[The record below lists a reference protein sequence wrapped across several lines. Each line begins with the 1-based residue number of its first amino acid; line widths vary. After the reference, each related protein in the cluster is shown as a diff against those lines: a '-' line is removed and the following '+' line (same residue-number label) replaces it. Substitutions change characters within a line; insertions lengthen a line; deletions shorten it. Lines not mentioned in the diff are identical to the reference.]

1 MAREDATCDCAVG
14 QAVDRN
20 GGKLRYAIELMC
32 FGDPSQNITRKS
44 TRTVSAWL
52 REKHGVTLKFQSIAH
67 HLKNHCN
74 GAPRP
79 EPEPRRVGFDE
90 HTESALSRATAK
102 DADTA
107 RERAESGMQADL
119 CTLDELI
126 SISMGVF
133 RHMGAELTAFKPP
146 ADATSPAPGLGES
159 EAAPKPK
166 KRGRSIADVQ
176 LFQDAGAMT
185 CRAIKLK
192 HDIQHGRKVKV
203 EHGVENL
210 KKGLL
215 PIIRQM
221 GQQLPALEGDRPILM
236 EQGVDGVF
244 NPANMPRE
252 DDEELSEEDDG
263 EFDEMDDDDA
273 PDDGM
278 AT

>member
-1 MAREDATCDCAVG
+1 MAREDANCDCAVG
-14 QAVDRN
+14 RIVDRN
-20 GGKLRYAIELMC
+20 GNNLRYAIEVMC
-32 FGDPSQNITRKS
+32 FGDPSRNITKKS
-44 TRTVSAWL
+44 TRTASAWL
-52 REKHGVTLKFQSIAH
+52 RDNHNITLKFQSIAH
-67 HLKNHCN
+67 HLRHHCN

-79 EPEPRRVGFDE
+79 EPEPKRVRFDE
-90 HTESALSRATAK
+90 HTEEVLSRATAE
-102 DADTA
+102 DADAA
-107 RERAESGMQADL
+107 RDQATSSMQADL
-119 CTLDELI
+119 GTIDELI
-126 SISMGVF
+126 ALSMGVA
-133 RHMGAELTAFKPP
+133 RHMAAELVAFKPP
-146 ADATSPAPGLGES
+146 ADAPVPAPSPGEP
-159 EAAPKPK
+159 EATPKSK

-185 CRAIKLK
+185 LRAIKLK
-192 HDIQHGRKVKV
+192 HDIQHGRKVRV

-221 GQQLPALEGDRPILM
+221 GQQLPPLEGDRPILM

-252 DDEELSEEDDG
+252 DDGELSEEDDG

>member
-1 MAREDATCDCAVG
+1 MAREDANCDCAVG
-14 QAVDRN
+14 RIVDRSGN
-20 GGKLRYAIELMC
+20 KLRYAIEVMC
-32 FGDPSQNITRKS
+32 FGDPSRNITKKS
-44 TRTVSAWL
+44 TRTASAWL
-52 REKHGVTLKFQSIAH
+52 RTNHGIELKFQSIAH
-67 HLKNHCN
+67 HLRHHCN

-79 EPEPRRVGFDE
+79 EPEPRRTRFDE
-90 HTESALSRATAK
+90 RTEEVLSRATAE
-102 DADTA
+102 DADAA
-107 RERAESGMQADL
+107 RDQAASSMQADL
-119 CTLDELI
+119 GTLDEVI
-126 SISMGVF
+126 SLSMGVM
-133 RHMGAELTAFKPP
+133 RHMAAELVAFKPP
-146 ADATSPAPGLGES
+146 ADAPATAPGHGEL
-159 EAAPKPK
+159 EATPKPK

-252 DDEELSEEDDG
+252 DEELSDEDDG

>member
-14 QAVDRN
+14 RIVGSD
-20 GGKLRYAIELMC
+20 GSKLRYAIELMC
-32 FGDPSQNITRKS
+32 FGDPSKGITKKS
-44 TRTVSAWL
+44 TRTASAWL
-52 REKHGVTLKFQSIAH
+52 RDKHGITLKFQSIAH
-67 HLKNHCN
+67 HLRHHCN

-79 EPEPRRVGFDE
+79 EPEPRRTRLDE
-90 HTESALSRATAK
+90 HTESVLSRATAE
-102 DADTA
+102 DADA
-107 RERAESGMQADL
+107 AQERAESGMLADL
-119 CTLDELI
+119 STLDELI
-126 SISMGVF
+126 SISMVVF

-146 ADATSPAPGLGES
+146 ADTSATAPGSGEP
-159 EAAPKPK
+159 EAPKPK

-192 HDIQHGRKVKV
+192 HDIQHGRKIKV
-203 EHGVENL
+203 EHGVASL

-215 PIIRQM
+215 PIVRQM

-252 DDEELSEEDDG
+252 DEELSDEGDG